1 MEKKY
6 KAEIYIV
13 NEMCECGGE
22 FVFDGIVLTSY
33 PPKFPH
39 TCNKCGKTVHLD
51 RQYPSTQTEIRDEV
65 IEKATNKDIID
76 YASEYSHKVWEYLM
90 KQFDTNKDFY
100 IGANDVSDLVLNAI
114 LDAMQGM
121 KTFEKKETTTYNL
134 TCDEY
139 GENSSIIVKPM
150 KEEDIRCN
158 VNIFPVKDWI
168 TREKNGD
175 LTIHTSIHEPWKEK
189 VYGYDCWING
199 QFINSGDY
207 LVGTVI
213 HDDELLKKYEHLTWD
228 DNPVCI
234 KTYSDD
240 ELCAK
245 YFGEGK

>member
-6 KAEIYIV
+6 NAETYIV
-13 NEMCECGGE
+13 KEMCECGGE

-51 RQYPSTQTEIRDEV
+51 RQYPSAQTEIGDEV
-65 IEKATNKDIID
+65 IEKPTNEDIHD

-90 KQFDTNKDFY
+90 KQFETNKDFY
-100 IGANDVSDLVLNAI
+100 IGANDVSDFVLNAI

-121 KTFEKKETTTYNL
+121 KTFDRNETTTCNL
-134 TCDEY
+134 TCDDI
-139 GENSSIIVKPM
+139 GEFSSLTVKNF

-158 VNIFPVKDWI
+158 YYFPLKDWV
-168 TREKNGD
+168 TREKNGE
-175 LTIHTSIHEPWKEK
+175 LTIHTSIHEPWKDK
-189 VYGYDCWING
+189 VYGYECWING
-199 QFINSGDY
+199 QLINLGQF

-228 DNPVCI
+228 DEPVCI

-240 ELCAK
+240 EMCTK

>member
-6 KAEIYIV
+6 NTETYIV
-13 NEMCECGGE
+13 KEMCECGGE

-39 TCNKCGKTVHLD
+39 TCNKCGKKVTLD
-51 RQYPSTQTEIRDEV
+51 RQYPSTQTEIGDEV
-65 IEKATNKDIID
+65 IEKPTNKDIVN

-90 KQFDTNKDFY
+90 KQFETNKDFY

-121 KTFEKKETTTYNL
+121 KTFDRNETTKCNL
-134 TCDEY
+134 TCEDI
-139 GENSSIIVKPM
+139 GEFSSITVKPM

-158 VNIFPVKDWI
+158 TNMFLLKDWV
-168 TREKNGD
+168 TREKNGE

-189 VYGYDCWING
+189 VYGNECWING
-199 QFINSGDY
+199 QLINLGQF

-213 HDDELLKKYEHLTWD
+213 HDNDLLKKYEHLTWD
-228 DNPVCI
+228 DKPVCI

-240 ELCAK
+240 EMCAK

>member
-6 KAEIYIV
+6 NAETYIIKEV
-13 NEMCECGGE
+13 CECGGD
-22 FVFDGIVLTSY
+22 FVFDGRVLTSY
-33 PPKFPH
+33 PLKFSH
-39 TCNKCGKTVHLD
+39 TCNKCGKTVTLD
-51 RQYPSTQTEIRDEV
+51 RQYPSTQTGVRDEV
-65 IEKATNKDIID
+65 IEKATNKVIID

-90 KQFDTNKDFY
+90 KQFDNNKNFY

-121 KTFEKKETTTYNL
+121 KTFEKKETTKCDL
-134 TCDEY
+134 TCADI
-139 GENSSIIVKPM
+139 GEFSSITVKPF

-158 VNIFPVKDWI
+158 YIPLKDWV

-189 VYGYDCWING
+189 VYGNECWING
-199 QFINSGDY
+199 QLIDLCQF

-213 HDDELLKKYEHLTWD
+213 QVEELLKKYEHLTWD
-228 DNPVCI
+228 DEPVCI
-234 KTYSDD
+234 KSYSDD
-240 ELCAK
+240 EMCAK